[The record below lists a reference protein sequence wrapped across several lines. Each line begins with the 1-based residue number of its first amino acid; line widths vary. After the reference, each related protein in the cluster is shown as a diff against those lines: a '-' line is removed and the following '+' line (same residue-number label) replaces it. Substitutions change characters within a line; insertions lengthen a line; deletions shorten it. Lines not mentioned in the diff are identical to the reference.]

1 MTLTDTATRK
11 EFAGIAGF
19 KPSYITQLE
28 KDNRLVLTEDGKRIL
43 VAESL
48 ARIEA
53 TRDPSKIA
61 VARRHAEARSAAEGE
76 GNAQAAPET
85 EELEINSSGYQHWRE
100 RSERAKALAAERDN
114 AVADGKLLAAA
125 DVAAAVA
132 TIATT
137 LRTRLESLPAILAPQ
152 VVAAVDEARA
162 HALIAEHVEHALA
175 ESERQL
181 ANLAKAA

>member
-1 MTLTDTATRK
+1 MTLPETATRK
-11 EFAGIAGF
+11 EFAGIARV
-19 KPSYITQLE
+19 KPQYITQLE
-28 KDNRLVLTEDGKRIL
+28 KDNRLVFTEDGKRIL

-53 TRDPSKIA
+53 TRDPSKIG
-61 VARRHAEARSAAEGE
+61 VARRHAEARIAAEGE
-76 GNAQAAPET
+76 GSAQPIPEADDP
-85 EELEINSSGYQHWRE
+85 EFNSTGYQHWRE

-114 AVADGKLLAAA
+114 AVAEGKLLAAA
-125 DVAAAVA
+125 DVTSAVA